1 MLVRSRGPIN
11 RAELSHIPGLSI
23 PTVMKITD
31 EFCKSNLLQ
40 IVGKRESTG
49 GKRPELFQ
57 FVDNSWYIIGVDI
70 GRNRIKVIMMNM
82 AAKIVARKD
91 ILTGE
96 TLPAGELI
104 ERMIGLVKEVIES
117 SRIPSELILG
127 MGIGMPGLIDKD
139 SGIVR
144 FSPDFGWNEVDLL
157 AKFRKE
163 FDLKII
169 MDNANRTMALGE
181 QWFGAGTKSKF
192 LVCINCGYGIGAA
205 MIEEGEIYQ
214 GSSGTS
220 GEFGHLVLDKDGPL
234 CDCGNNGCLEAIS
247 SGRAI
252 ARDAREAVALGAETL
267 LKALCE
273 GNLETIDAEMVFAAA
288 KQKDPVAEKI
298 IRKATEYLAIG
309 VAGLTNIFDPEQI
322 ILAGGLTKS
331 SDYVKGTFFKALNE
345 HLMKHAGRNLRIS
358 KGALGDDGT
367 AIGSATLVL
376 KKFLDQGG
384 EL

>member
-11 RAELSHIPGLSI
+11 RAELSHITGLSI

-31 EFCKSNLLQ
+31 DFCKSNLLQ

-117 SRIPSELILG
+117 SRIPGELILG

-144 FSPDFGWNEVDLL
+144 FSPDFGWNDVDLL
-157 AKFRKE
+157 ARFRKE

-331 SDYVKGTFFKALNE
+331 SDYVKETFFKALNE